1 MGLFLEFLPVGRFL
15 KKLLC
20 YPYLGLYGS
29 AQYGDANGIAYA
41 QFGND
46 NLRWETSIKYDFGFD
61 LRMFN
66 NRLSLNFDYFLNDTE
81 IVVLKSLLKQE

>member
-1 MGLFLEFLPVGRFL
+1 MDNVGFISDL
-15 KKLLC
+15 KLRGSYGRVGNVSIGN

-66 NRLSLNFDYFLNDTE
+66 KTG
-81 IVVLKSLLKQE
+81 